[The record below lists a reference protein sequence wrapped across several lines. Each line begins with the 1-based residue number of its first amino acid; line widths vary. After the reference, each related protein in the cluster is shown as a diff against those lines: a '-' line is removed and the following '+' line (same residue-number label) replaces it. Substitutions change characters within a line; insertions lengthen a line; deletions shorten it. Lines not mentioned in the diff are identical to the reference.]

1 MKPPAVIFHKQ
12 LGDVLLLEPALAK
25 LSAACGQ
32 KVMLS
37 TRLKFEPMVRLMR
50 NVEMAGLLPTHGVS
64 RVISFSPRPRA
75 AIKTLLTECDS
86 KVALFRDPSGVHWW
100 HRFIYMDGCPVI
112 PDEGEY
118 KAKYLYRVMPCDTTS
133 PYRPPKLILPP
144 EEWQPKSLPNSY
156 TLLHATS
163 AWKRKTWPAHKW
175 AAVLDTLHDAGM
187 GPFVCTSGPVFWEI
201 EFVNSIQKASRAQI
215 INFAGKT
222 NLENYLSL
230 VANADLVLCIDSS
243 ATHLAAAF
251 ERPSITLFGP
261 TNSNEWHYNS
271 EFSRLIDAR
280 QFTDSPAPGTDVIPV
295 DAVCATALS
304 LSKATKVA
312 NWVPKEPVFTPPSD
326 SASLS
331 PRRRRILYV
340 YSGKANPLK
349 AGLDFVALQQLKALT
364 DAGYMV
370 TFVSR
375 GRYEHKNVEN
385 VSLPLTPANLLSFLP
400 ARYYYSLQ
408 HRFFSKLGSSIVR
421 HNQFDAVI
429 GWEGGSKA
437 LFYAGRLQNIPCLL
451 NCPMIHASGLRQRAI
466 ANKHEWPVISAS
478 DLADEYREATLLMT
492 ASDHAAK
499 SFIESGVSENK
510 VISITRGADIARFSR
525 RVSDNEAN
533 AKRPFR
539 VVFYGRLCN
548 RKGILQTLEAW
559 RKADLSNGEL
569 WILGAMDREIK
580 DAFHANLTPNVRYF
594 GYVRDAEKFLP
605 ECHVQILP
613 TEAEGMAKTL
623 IEGASCGCVS
633 LTTKESGFPI
643 VEGKTGF
650 YIERE
655 NIEMIAATLRFL
667 ASEACDLATM
677 REASSDF
684 VQKNLTWVHFAE
696 RFLRAVNQAIESA
709 SSCSL

>member
-1 MKPPAVIFHKQ
+1 
-12 LGDVLLLEPALAK
+12 
-25 LSAACGQ
+25 
-32 KVMLS
+32 
-37 TRLKFEPMVRLMR
+37 
-50 NVEMAGLLPTHGVS
+50 
-64 RVISFSPRPRA
+64 
-75 AIKTLLTECDS
+75 
-86 KVALFRDPSGVHWW
+86 
-100 HRFIYMDGCPVI
+100 
-112 PDEGEY
+112 
-118 KAKYLYRVMPCDTTS
+118 
-133 PYRPPKLILPP
+133 
-144 EEWQPKSLPNSY
+144 
-156 TLLHATS
+156 
-163 AWKRKTWPAHKW
+163 
-175 AAVLDTLHDAGM
+175 
-187 GPFVCTSGPVFWEI
+187 
-201 EFVNSIQKASRAQI
+201 
-215 INFAGKT
+215 
-222 NLENYLSL
+222 
-230 VANADLVLCIDSS
+230 
-243 ATHLAAAF
+243 
-251 ERPSITLFGP
+251 
-261 TNSNEWHYNS
+261 
-271 EFSRLIDAR
+271 
-280 QFTDSPAPGTDVIPV
+280 
-295 DAVCATALS
+295 
-304 LSKATKVA
+304 
-312 NWVPKEPVFTPPSD
+312 
-326 SASLS
+326 
-331 PRRRRILYV
+331 
-340 YSGKANPLK
+340 
-349 AGLDFVALQQLKALT
+349 LDFVARQQLKALT

-408 HRFFSKLGSSIVR
+408 HRFFSKLGASIVR

-437 LFYAGRLQNIPCLL
+437 LFYAGRLRNIPCLL

-466 ANKHEWPVISAS
+466 ANEHGWPVISAS
-478 DLADEYREATLLMT
+478 DLADEYRAATLLMT
-492 ASDHAAK
+492 ASNHAAK

-525 RVSDNEAN
+525 RVADNEAD

-559 RKADLSNGEL
+559 RKADLSNAEL

-613 TEAEGMAKTL
+613 TTAEGMAKTL

-655 NIEMIAATLRFL
+655 NVEMIAATLRFL

-696 RFLRAVNQAIESA
+696 RFLRAVNQAIENA
-709 SSCSL
+709 SSCSS